1 MKKAIPLLLALV
13 LCLSLTACGKSE
25 AVKNVEAMIDALG
38 EITLESIDT
47 IRSAE
52 DAYNALT
59 ADEQKKVDNYETL
72 TEARDSYYELALV
85 GEWVRNH
92 ISIYDIES
100 NYETVSIILNSDM
113 TGTQCD
119 DGHNPLTW
127 SVLNSQL
134 CLDMGH
140 YQNTYSIIEEDGIL
154 YFHYY
159 EKEMPQENVTWQS
172 DSVYLSVSD
181 FHTYLDDIFL
191 TVELT
196 PENVANYCE
205 LFISMPTTYI
215 DEWGEE
221 VELENTSAS
230 LRLKNAVYDDGWL
243 YFSSS
248 RDTAIEVLY
257 PEYTLTHFYGE
268 DSSFDTIPAGSTTLT
283 ESHPYISYFP
293 MELDQSWGDNSSV
306 ISDLTVD
313 DLSFGRA
320 KGTITFINSE
330 YVIEV
335 ICNRDEYSRSLIT
348 EFGEISTGFWNEA
361 MGDF

>member
-1 MKKAIPLLLALV
+1 MKKIIFLLLTIV
-13 LCLSLTACGKSE
+13 LCLSLCACGKSE
-25 AVKNVEAMIDALG
+25 AVKNVEAIIDALG
-38 EITLESIDT
+38 EITLESIDA
-47 IRSAE
+47 IRAAE
-52 DAYNALT
+52 DAYSALT
-59 ADEQKKVDNYETL
+59 EDEQKKVENYEIL
-72 TEARDSYYELALV
+72 VDARNRYYELCLI
-85 GEWVRNH
+85 GEWCNDT
-92 ISIYDIES
+92 IYPFDIEVM
-100 NYETVSIILNSDM
+100 YERLNF
-113 TGTQCD
+113 
-119 DGHNPLTW
+119 
-127 SVLNSQL
+127 VLNE
-134 CLDMGH
+134 DMAGTH
-140 YQNTYSIIEEDGIL
+140 YMDGGDTA
-154 YFHYY
+154 F
-159 EKEMPQENVTWQS
+159 PATWH
-172 DSVYLSVSD
+172 VSD
-181 FHTYLDDIFL
+181 GFLNIDLGDYGYTRYTITEENDKISLVQDGSDWSLMKVEDFHAYLDDIFL

-248 RDTAIEVLY
+248 SDTAIEVLY

-268 DSSFDTIPAGSTTLT
+268 DSSVDTIPAGSTTLT
-283 ESHPYISYFP
+283 ESNPYISYFP
-293 MELDQSWGDNSSV
+293 MELDQTWGGSSV
-306 ISDLTVD
+306 IADLTVD

-335 ICNRDEYSRSLIT
+335 ICNRYEYSRSLIT
-348 EFGEISTGFWNEA
+348 EFGEIYTGFWNEA